1 MLKLFLLKF
10 LYKEKDDL
18 MNDPIDN
25 YPSSVTSRL
34 LLDKKYSRSNDVMD
48 LVSYTRKLHER
59 SIDLRIQTF
68 EMKKE
73 INQLK
78 QENTFLLRQIDNIE
92 ND

>member
-1 MLKLFLLKF
+1 
-10 LYKEKDDL
+10 

-25 YPSSVTSRL
+25 YPSSVILRL
-34 LLDKKYSRSNDVMD
+34 ILDKKYSRSDVMD

-59 SIDLRIQTF
+59 SINLRIQTF